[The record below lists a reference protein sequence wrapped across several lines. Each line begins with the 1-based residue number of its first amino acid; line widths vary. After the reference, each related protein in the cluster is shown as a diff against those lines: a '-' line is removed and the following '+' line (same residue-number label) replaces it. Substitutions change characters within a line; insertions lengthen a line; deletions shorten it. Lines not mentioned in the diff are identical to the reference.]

1 MRQRL
6 HLVIH
11 LPNDDPAEATAY
23 ASILVHL
30 GHHVFPGEG
39 YSLLKRVEGY
49 WMSLD
54 GTKFIKDYST
64 LYVTDI
70 PLPETT
76 EALTELIY
84 GIRSYALMSY
94 SIAGRPQE
102 EIWITS
108 HAITQHGASV

>member
-30 GHHVFPGEG
+30 MQAFPGEG
-39 YSLLKRVEGY
+39 FSLFKRVEGY
-49 WMSLD
+49 WVSLD
-54 GTKFIKDYST
+54 GTKLIKDYST

-70 PLPETT
+70 PLPETA
-76 EALTELIY
+76 EALTELIS

-108 HAITQHGASV
+108 HAITQHGASA